1 MKHLSIDLETY
12 SSVPINK
19 SGAYKYIQSHDFE
32 ILLLAYSVD
41 NAPVEIIDLAQGE
54 TIPDWLND
62 AIKSPE
68 YIKHAYNAVFEITCL
83 SKFYG
88 LQLPINQWRDTMLH
102 GLYCGYT
109 AGLDATGEALGLAED
124 KKKLSIGK
132 ALIRYFCVPCKPTKV
147 NGGRTRNFPKHDPD
161 KWNLFKEYCK
171 GDVIAEMEIER
182 RLSNFPVPDDVQK
195 QWETDLIINS
205 RGVAV
210 DIALVQGAL
219 KIAADTTEKLKA
231 EAIQI
236 SGLKNP
242 NSVSQLSK
250 WLESETGNP
259 VVNLQ
264 KDTVNRM
271 LKSGEVT
278 GKAARMLKIRQELG
292 KTSTKKYDAIVDCI
306 CDDGRIRGLLQFY
319 GASRTGRWSGRLVQI
334 QNLARTYIDVNLL
347 PLARQ
352 VVKNGNSEQLKILF
366 GSHMNTLSQLIR
378 TSFISSADKIL
389 VDADFSSIEAR
400 VVAWLANES
409 WKIKAFQDGKDIY
422 CETASAMFGVP
433 VEKHGANSELRQKGK
448 IAELACGY
456 GGSSGALIAMG
467 ALDMGI
473 EEKDLPDI
481 VTRWRGANKNIV
493 RLWYAVE
500 KAALTTIQTGKRTSV
515 NNLIFTREF
524 DSDNDLDFL
533 TITLPSGRKL
543 YYAHPELDQNAWGSP
558 LMLYWGVN
566 QTTKQWSLIDTFG
579 GKLTEN
585 ITQSIARDCLA
596 VAIERLESAGYP
608 IIFHVH
614 DEVVIE
620 CDKDKADLNKVVEI
634 MKTPTTW
641 AQGLP
646 IDADGW
652 TGNFFRKD

>member
-12 SSVPINK
+12 SSVPIAK
-19 SGAYKYIQSHDFE
+19 AGAYKYIQSSDFE

-54 TIPDWLND
+54 AIPEWLND
-62 AIKSPE
+62 AIKNPE
-68 YIKHAYNAVFEITCL
+68 YVKHAYNAVFEITCL

-88 LQLPINQWRDTMLH
+88 FQLPIDQWRDTMLH

-124 KKKLSIGK
+124 KKKLSVGK

-161 KWNLFKEYCK
+161 KWALFKEYCK
-171 GDVIAEMEIER
+171 GDVVAEMEIER
-182 RLSNFPVPDDVQK
+182 RLSNFPVPDDIQK

-219 KIAADTTEKLKA
+219 KIAADTTEKLMT
-231 EAIQI
+231 EAVTI
-236 SGLKNP
+236 SGLENP

-250 WLESETGNP
+250 WIEEQTGNP
-259 VVNLQ
+259 VYNLQ
-264 KDTVNRM
+264 KDTVARM
-271 LKSGEVT
+271 LKNGEVT

-292 KTSTKKYDAIVDCI
+292 KTSTKKYDAVQNCI
-306 CDDGRIRGLLQFY
+306 CDDGRVRGLLQFY
-319 GASRTGRWSGRLVQI
+319 GASRTGRWAGRLIQL
-334 QNLARTYIDVNLL
+334 QNLPRTYIDIRQL
-347 PLARQ
+347 PLAREI
-352 VVKNGNSEQLKILF
+352 VEKMETDKLQLLF
-366 GSHMNTLSQLIR
+366 GSVNNTLSQLIR

-409 WKIKAFQDGKDIY
+409 WKIKAFQEGKDIY

-433 VEKHGANSELRQKGK
+433 VEKHGANAELRQKGK

-473 EEKDLPDI
+473 AEDDLPDI
-481 VTRWRGANKNIV
+481 VARWRGANKNIV
-493 RLWYAVE
+493 RLWYTVE
-500 KAALTTIQTGKRTSV
+500 KAAITTIQTGKQTSV
-515 NNLIFTREF
+515 NNLIFAREF
-524 DSDNDLDFL
+524 DTANDLDFL

-543 YYAHPELDQNAWGSP
+543 YYAHPAIDQNTWGSP
-558 LMLYWGVN
+558 AITYWGVN
-566 QTTKQWSLIDTFG
+566 QTTKQWTLIDTFG
-579 GKLTEN
+579 GKIVEN
-585 ITQSIARDCLA
+585 AVQSVARDCLA

-620 CDKDKADLNKVVEI
+620 CDKDKADLSKVVEV

-652 TGNFFRKD
+652 VGNFFRKD